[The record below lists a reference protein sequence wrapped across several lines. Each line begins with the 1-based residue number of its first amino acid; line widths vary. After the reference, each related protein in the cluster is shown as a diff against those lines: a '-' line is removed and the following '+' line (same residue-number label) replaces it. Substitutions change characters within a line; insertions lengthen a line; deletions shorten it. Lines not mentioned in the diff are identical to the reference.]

1 MSVELCSNLF
11 CFVWIYVAHSD
22 RHAIKSL
29 WLISSNFSILW
40 MSLIFPRPFHVH
52 FSFLILVM
60 ATLRPSRYSD
70 RLPEKKLVIALSS
83 SGLFF
88 SLDEYVE
95 LYAQSYNIDL
105 ESEQTWPLE
114 RLVNYHW
121 SWIDDLIHSRFFF
134 FKVLFAIRSSIK
146 VKLSFA

>member
-1 MSVELCSNLF
+1 
-11 CFVWIYVAHSD
+11 
-22 RHAIKSL
+22 
-29 WLISSNFSILW
+29 

-52 FSFLILVM
+52 FFFLILGM

-114 RLVNYHW
+114 RLVNYH
-121 SWIDDLIHSRFFF
+121 
-134 FKVLFAIRSSIK
+134 
-146 VKLSFA
+146 